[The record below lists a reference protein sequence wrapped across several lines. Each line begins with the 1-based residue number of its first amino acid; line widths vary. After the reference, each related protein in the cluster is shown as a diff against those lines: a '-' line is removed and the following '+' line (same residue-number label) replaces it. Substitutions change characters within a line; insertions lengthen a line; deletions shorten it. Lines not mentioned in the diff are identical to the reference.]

1 MISIVCNINWLVLSF
16 IHRKHLSPSNN
27 SLGKSSCNVRALTY
41 CDLHKIMRDD
51 LLEVPSTI
59 KTVARTH
66 RQHVLALNWNNK
78 HFSCPQVLE
87 LYPEFAESFANNLQV
102 TFSMRD
108 VSLVQWCS
116 LCLLKKFGQEI
127 VNKFILGWRDWRR
140 PKRIS
145 SLFSRGGGGGGWF
158 RIN

>member
-1 MISIVCNINWLVLSF
+1 MQYHASLITADGAYHCPVGSIMANLLISIVCNINWLVLSF

-66 RQHVLALNWNNK
+66 RQHVLALNWNDK

-108 VSLVQWCS
+108 VSLVHNDAHYACWKS
-116 LCLLKKFGQEI
+116 LVRKLWT
-127 VNKFILGWRDWRR
+127 N
-140 PKRIS
+140 
-145 SLFSRGGGGGGWF
+145 LF
-158 RIN
+158 